1 MIANIPTHLYA
12 WAIAIQTASKK
23 ENFDC
28 ILVPSEIADMATK
41 KHGDAV
47 KVGTAVSQ
55 GDFNK
60 LTIKQLQ
67 KLAQNN
73 SITVALTKKDYIQLL
88 KPHEPDVD
96 LDHLQGVEL
105 KYLIKKQKISSL
117 RSKEEL
123 IRHIKQKLRKNE

>member
-1 MIANIPTHLYA
+1 MMTNPSTQLYA
-12 WAIAIQTASKK
+12 WATAIQAASKK

-41 KHGDAV
+41 KRGDAV

-55 GDFNK
+55 SDFDK
-60 LTIKQLQ
+60 LTFKQLQ

-73 SITVALTKKDYIQLL
+73 GIATARTKIEFINLL
-88 KPHEPDVD
+88 KSLESSVD
-96 LDHLQGVEL
+96 LKSLKGVQL
-105 KYLIKKQKISSL
+105 KSLIRKHKLRVL

-123 IRHIKQKLRKNE
+123 VKLIKQKQS